1 MSENSSLFISET
13 ISIQTMANIVP
24 VPTESFNLGFIG
36 AGKMAESIARGVVKS
51 GVLPASQIRT
61 AHLGTARRTAF
72 ESFGVKVLNENSQV
86 FSILGLFLSMWL
98 CFFLLILLFCAAL
111 FMLLA
116 LVMINNLVTHMGTT

>member
-1 MSENSSLFISET
+1 MSENSSLFIFET

-98 CFFLLILLFCAAL
+98 CFFFVNSSFLCS
-111 FMLLA
+111 
-116 LVMINNLVTHMGTT
+116 LVYVISSCHD